1 MPRPRGR
8 QGNVRTASVLKAWAT
23 VQRPRKAS
31 RETGRRGWLAQ
42 GRQQG
47 FPRKKFQLPAP
58 VCTLCRCFRGSN
70 RTFSAVCNVQ
80 TKGKPPPSLFLSFLP
95 SFLVVV
101 VVVATP
107 RPNPFSRSSLVSS
120 CEVSRAEIAAIVPP
134 KCFIAVVRASSWQ
147 TRRWLCFWSSIDIAR
162 VKDRMDEICRVAND
176 RCHWT
181 MMDCCVV
188 FFETEA
194 VETVENCKHTFLV
207 WTKYQNN

>member
-80 TKGKPPPSLFLSFLP
+80 TKGKPPPPSLFLSFLP

-107 RPNPFSRSSLVSS
+107 RPNPISLARLSCLRARFHELKSLPLFRRNVSSLWCVRVLGKRDDDCVS
-120 CEVSRAEIAAIVPP
+120 EAPLILLASRIAWTRFVELPMIVAIE
-134 KCFIAVVRASSWQ
+134 R
-147 TRRWLCFWSSIDIAR
+147 
-162 VKDRMDEICRVAND
+162 
-176 RCHWT
+176 
-181 MMDCCVV
+181 
-188 FFETEA
+188 
-194 VETVENCKHTFLV
+194 
-207 WTKYQNN
+207 